1 MKHKQKKK
9 ELKKEEGFDK
19 EQKLMRRLQEERE
32 KTSSLYK
39 KIRNIEVQK
48 EVEQE
53 IKQTNKRKIK
63 DMQWHRDVF
72 NKDKQL
78 WIEYEELERQKK
90 HLEDAKKEGLKFKD
104 PNVLEYQQTVRPEF
118 YMKKVERAQDH
129 YVEMM
134 KNNELQV
141 KDHKNVIAH
150 ELGFK
155 KEDSYLMKQM
165 HEAEKKMLQTQKMRS
180 GELIEAWK
188 LQRRDQARN

>member
-63 DMQWHRDVF
+63 DM
-72 NKDKQL
+72 
-78 WIEYEELERQKK
+78 
-90 HLEDAKKEGLKFKD
+90 
-104 PNVLEYQQTVRPEF
+104 
-118 YMKKVERAQDH
+118 
-129 YVEMM
+129 
-134 KNNELQV
+134 
-141 KDHKNVIAH
+141 
-150 ELGFK
+150 
-155 KEDSYLMKQM
+155 
-165 HEAEKKMLQTQKMRS
+165 
-180 GELIEAWK
+180 
-188 LQRRDQARN
+188 